1 MKREM
6 VVWAVINFILIGLY
20 GGPSVALS
28 VDENTVA
35 LWLFDEGAGNVAKDS
50 SENGNNGKVVEA
62 EWVSGKF
69 GIALKFDGIG
79 GKVDYIEVPGSAS
92 LDISKALTIEAWV
105 NMKNHQNDNI
115 RIVTGYNGAV
125 TAGYSLLL
133 SQTGQVRTYLHVGG
147 WSEMT
152 GQTIIPVGEWTHLAV
167 TFDGKTVKLYI
178 NGEVDFEGV
187 LSGKITSRGMD
198 PLYIGRFTEGDPE
211 TPDGVIDEVRI
222 SNVARNQEEIK
233 EAMDGLAQAPV
244 QPLNKIATTWGSLRS
259 GY

>member
-1 MKREM
+1 M
-6 VVWAVINFILIGLY
+6 
-20 GGPSVALS
+20 
-28 VDENTVA
+28 
-35 LWLFDEGAGNVAKDS
+35 
-50 SENGNNGKVVEA
+50 
-62 EWVSGKF
+62 
-69 GIALKFDGIG
+69 
-79 GKVDYIEVPGSAS
+79 
-92 LDISKALTIEAWV
+92 
-105 NMKNHQNDNI
+105 
-115 RIVTGYNGAV
+115 
-125 TAGYSLLL
+125 
-133 SQTGQVRTYLHVGG
+133 
-147 WSEMT
+147 
-152 GQTIIPVGEWTHLAV
+152 GEWTHLAV

-222 SNVARNQEEIK
+222 SNVAIK